1 MHKPRDDQPN
11 LSPRPAR
18 FLGGV
23 APASM
28 GEIFETLA
36 VGALVFL
43 LAWASLTLTR
53 MSGRIA
59 AVWPVNAV
67 VLINLLRA
75 DLRRWPSL
83 LLAGFM
89 GDACANVLA
98 GDTPSIGFGL
108 SACNGVEVLIVAGG
122 LRRFVGRK
130 IELSRCRDL
139 MWFAGLAGVLAPL
152 VAAVLASSL
161 LHPALDKSFVHDL
174 SIWVLADG
182 LGLLIVVPP
191 LLALTPEAIARLSAN
206 GRGPRNALLLTGASI
221 ALIALFGASRHPLP
235 LLAWPPLLLLAFEME
250 AVGAAIGLLVT
261 AIVSVGFALTG
272 RGITPLW
279 QMNLTEN
286 VLRLQLF
293 LATSV
298 LCMWPIAARL
308 AQFRLTQAS
317 LAASHDKARLAAAE
331 LLEAQNWTRLA
342 GQTAG
347 LAYWRFDLATHTL
360 AGSDGVIVGAERV
373 VDICE
378 GDQAWSSIHPNDMAR
393 LLAGIRKAVRN
404 NGEFSDE
411 IRLLRPDGSY
421 RTAIARGA
429 CQHGEDG
436 RVTAVLGAM
445 FDVTE
450 LKRMESVAAESERRY
465 RVLAEKVN
473 DVIVWSTLDGRNTY
487 VSPACQAVL
496 GSPSEALL
504 GFDAIDRIHPED
516 RARVHGIFKTMIGER
531 REHAAEPVLFRIK
544 HQDGHWVWLAGN
556 PTMLF
561 DERGQPSGFIDVL
574 RDITAAK
581 LVEAELLAAR
591 AAAEAATSAKTDFLA
606 NMSHE
611 LRTPLTAI
619 MGFSG
624 LLQECANLPESAQL
638 YVRRITT
645 AGKSLLAVVNDVL
658 DFSKLEAGQLE
669 LDPHAFGVLGLID
682 DSVGVLSAQASNKGL
697 SLHVDADINLP
708 TRVVADSARL
718 RQVLLNLLSN
728 AVKFTTEGSVT
739 IHARYGLGSTNADQL
754 YISVVDTGQGIPAD
768 RRDRLF
774 QRFSQADESIS
785 RSHGGT
791 GLGLA
796 ICKRLVEL
804 MGGTI
809 GVESDEG
816 RGSTFWF
823 TIDAPSDSG
832 AQTLS
837 DEENGPAVTTDLP
850 PARILLVD
858 DVAVNRE
865 LVRAMLTPFGHSF
878 EEASNGAEAVQA
890 AMQAPFDLI
899 LMDLQMPGM
908 DGIAASRAIRATADV
923 NRHTPI
929 VALSANVLPEHLEAC
944 WEAGMSDHVAKPIV
958 PAALLTK
965 VAQWTHP
972 QPAPDQERALIS
984 G

>member
-1 MHKPRDDQPN
+1 MREPCDDRPSP
-11 LSPRPAR
+11 SPRPTR
-18 FLGGV
+18 ILGGV
-23 APASM
+23 EPASIS
-28 GEIFETLA
+28 EIVETLA
-36 VGALVFL
+36 VGLLVFF
-43 LAWASLTLTR
+43 LAWASLALTR
-53 MSGRIA
+53 MPGRIA
-59 AVWPVNAV
+59 AVWPVNAI
-67 VLINLLRA
+67 VLISLLRT
-75 DLRRWPSL
+75 DMRRWPLL
-83 LLAGFM
+83 LLAGLIA
-89 GDACANVLA
+89 DACANILV
-98 GDTPSIGFGL
+98 GDTSAVGFGL
-108 SACNGVEVLIVAGG
+108 AACNGVEVLIVAGG
-122 LRRFVGRK
+122 LRRFAGRK
-130 IELSRCRDL
+130 IELARSRDL
-139 MWFAGLAGVLAPL
+139 LWFAGLAGVLAPL
-152 VAAVLASSL
+152 TSALLASIL
-161 LHPALDKSFVHDL
+161 LHPRPDKLFTHDL
-174 SIWVLADG
+174 SVWMLADS
-182 LGLLIVVPP
+182 LGLLIIVPP

-206 GRGPRNALLLTGASI
+206 GRGPRNALLLVGATV
-221 ALIALFGASRHPLP
+221 ALTLLFGGARHPLP
-235 LLAWPPLLLLAFEME
+235 LLAWPPLLLLAFELE
-250 AVGAAIGLLVT
+250 VVGAAIGLLVT
-261 AIVSVGFALTG
+261 AIVSVAFALTG
-272 RGITPLW
+272 HGITPLW
-279 QMNLTEN
+279 QTDLTEN

-317 LAASHDKARLAAAE
+317 LAASHDRAKLAAAE

-347 LAYWRFDLATHTL
+347 LAYWRFDLTTHTL
-360 AGSDGVIVGAERV
+360 SGSNGMIVGAERPADI
-373 VDICE
+373 VDT
-378 GDQAWSSIHPNDMAR
+378 DKAWSSVHPNDMTR
-393 LLAGIRKAVRN
+393 LLAGIRKAVRQ

-429 CQHGEDG
+429 CQHDEDG

-450 LKRMESVAAESERRY
+450 LKRMENVAAENERRY

-487 VSPACQAVL
+487 VSPASQAVL
-496 GSPSEALL
+496 GSPGEALL
-504 GFDAIDRIHPED
+504 GFNAIDRIHPED
-516 RARVHGIFKTMIGER
+516 RAQVHGIFKTMIGER

-544 HQDGHWVWLAGN
+544 HQEGHWVWLAGN

-561 DERGQPSGFIDVL
+561 DERGQPNGFIDVL

-581 LVEAELLAAR
+581 LVESELLAAR

-624 LLQECANLPESAQL
+624 LLQECTNLPESAQI
-638 YVRRITT
+638 YVQRITT

-669 LDPHAFGVLGLID
+669 LDPHSFSVLGLIE
-682 DSVGVLSAQASNKGL
+682 DSIGVLDAQASNKGL
-697 SLHVDADINLP
+697 TLCVDADIGVPML
-708 TRVVADSARL
+708 VVADSARL
-718 RQVLLNLLSN
+718 RQILLNLLSN

-739 IHARYGLGSTNADQL
+739 IRARYGIGPTQTAQL
-754 YISVVDTGQGIPAD
+754 HISVTDTGRGIPAD

-832 AQTLS
+832 GQTLP
-837 DEENGPAVTTDLP
+837 DEEDGPMIAIDLA
-850 PARILLVD
+850 PAHILLVD

-865 LVRAMLTPFGHSF
+865 LVRAMLTPFGHTF
-878 EEASNGAEAVQA
+878 EEAANGAEAVQS

-908 DGIAASRAIRATADV
+908 DGIAAARAIRAAADV

-929 VALSANVLPEHLEAC
+929 VALSANVLPEHLDAC

-965 VAQWTHP
+965 VAQWTSSRP
-972 QPAPDQERALIS
+972 SVDEERALIS
-984 G
+984 A